1 MSSTSETGH
10 VINIANL
17 KRLTVVVTGFGTA
30 YAPSA
35 EKLKV
40 AALATLHTKATNA
53 VATLEGLNPPL
64 LNAIDAR
71 QVAFEP
77 LEKRATRILFVVQTI
92 PLNATVIKAVKELVR
107 KIHGG
112 RATPKRLL
120 RPVEG
125 ATPSVVLSTPPDA
138 SYEADVAAFPAAPVA
153 VAPFPVADTP
163 LPVADPLPPLHR
175 YISVSQRSFDQQ
187 IEHTSQL
194 IAILDAEADYQP
206 AETDLTVAALNTMLT
221 AMRNTNNAAVAADVS
236 VTAARAIRN
245 EVLYAARTGLVDVAL
260 DVKRYVHGAFG
271 SSSREYAMLKG
282 IDFRK
287 IKKLN

>member
-1 MSSTSETGH
+1 MSSTYETGH

-40 AALATLHTKATNA
+40 AALNTLHTKATNA
-53 VATLEGLNPPL
+53 VATLDGLNPPL
-64 LNAIDAR
+64 LNAIGAR

-112 RATPKRLL
+112 RATPKRLY

-125 ATPSVVLSTPPDA
+125 ATASVALATPPDA
-138 SYEADVAAFPAAPVA
+138 LYETDAAAFPAAPVA
-153 VAPFPVADTP
+153 VAPFPVAD
-163 LPVADPLPPLHR
+163 PLPPIRH
-175 YISVSQRSFDQQ
+175 YISVSHRSFDQQ

-194 IAILDAEADYQP
+194 IAILDAEEDYQP

-245 EVLYAARTGLVDVAL
+245 EILYAARTGLVDVAL